1 MLKRLAIISAL
12 AVGTASFA
20 HADTINGQ
28 FSAFGA
34 DSFTWNGATPATSTG
49 GTITFGTTTVQP
61 LISGSFATYLHTGDP
76 IVFLTGALPFLVGVS
91 NIPPNPP
98 FPGNVA
104 PIFTVDGFSGENF
117 TFDMTSYTAGFDT
130 TSASCKT
137 NGPVTPVC
145 LSLTINGFFTATGPI
160 NLGTSGPATGTTTL
174 QYVSTANEGQQTTF
188 SGQVTA
194 AAPTVTPEPASLM
207 LLGTGMLGV
216 VGVAR
221 RKLRRA

>member
-1 MLKRLAIISAL
+1 MLKRLAILSAL

-49 GTITFGTTTVQP
+49 GTITFGATTVQP
-61 LISGSFATYLHTGDP
+61 SITGSFANYLSQGDVVTFIQITG
-76 IVFLTGALPFLVGVS
+76 GLPFFVGTN

-98 FPGNVA
+98 FPGNIA
-104 PIFTVDGFSGENF
+104 PLFTVAANNGDTL
-117 TFDMTSYTAGFDT
+117 TFDMTSYTAAFDS
-130 TSASCKT
+130 TSSACDM
-137 NGPVTPVC
+137 GEAC
-145 LSLTINGFFTATGPI
+145 LALTVDGYFTATGPVP
-160 NLGTSGPATGTTTL
+160 LGQSGPAVGTTTL
-174 QYVSTANEGQQTTF
+174 QYVLASADKGQTSTF
-188 SGQVTA
+188 SGQVV
-194 AAPTVTPEPASLM
+194 AAPPQQLPEPASLM

-221 RKLRRA
+221 RKLLRA